1 MACALGNA
9 VEHTSFLEE
18 KRLREINFASWC
30 LISPQGLCLLFP
42 FPLPFESY
50 IQITTRVSIESNT
63 SQYVFVKVQKTVWH
77 YTCSIWCFEFS
88 RTLLLQN
95 QISSDKGKV
104 RCSVRNVQ
112 VPGLTSL
119 LYLYHFL
126 YLFCNQEFF
135 FFFFHIFFYI
145 WSLENKQQLRNHC
158 IWGKGLG
165 DFSLKSLY

>member
-1 MACALGNA
+1 M
-9 VEHTSFLEE
+9 
-18 KRLREINFASWC
+18 
-30 LISPQGLCLLFP
+30 
-42 FPLPFESY
+42 
-50 IQITTRVSIESNT
+50 SIERNT
-63 SQYVFVKVQKTVWH
+63 SQHVFVKVQKTIWH
-77 YTCSIWCFEFS
+77 YTCSTCRFEFS

-104 RCSVRNVQ
+104 CCSVRNVQ

-126 YLFCNQEFF
+126 YLFCNQEVFF
-135 FFFFHIFFYI
+135 FFFFHIFFSI

-165 DFSLKSLY
+165 DFSLKRDIFSLCISCRQKPRMGKE